1 MKEFDKMSDTDLA
14 NYYID
19 LCAYRDS
26 IALKRQKIIREII
39 ISRFVQ
45 KFADAEIEYNCLN
58 CFFYNPQLGSCE
70 RVGGCR
76 YE

>member
-26 IALKRQKIIREII
+26 VALMRQKNIREII

-45 KFADAEIEYNCLN
+45 KFADTEMEH
-58 CFFYNPQLGSCE
+58 
-70 RVGGCR
+70 V
-76 YE
+76 